1 MSASQGHVYTTMN
14 GSTKTMPSTTFAPR
28 PSTNV
33 PPATQTFEPLAKSI
47 LSHRLF
53 YNIFAYSAAFSL
65 ASTVFL
71 AGGDDASFLLRL
83 FQPSTWINASL
94 TWLLG
99 VLPIIVARKVFL
111 TPTPEPTTSPSKT
124 VATAF
129 AKPTTRRSIAIYI
142 TSSLLLLSLD
152 FVRTWSNSEDIRLSI
167 FIKSRKHPYYLNGR
181 FIFFVF
187 AQVWLSIS
195 FALRDIMLERF
206 VFRWAKALPSSS
218 APFLPRNLAML
229 LLTSTLF
236 TFASFAVYNIAFG
249 LARLALLP
257 LLLRIPLLR
266 SLLRP
271 FFGHFI
277 RGPWTLTL
285 PLRYLSLESHAFTLA
300 LSMFANWEFAESLF
314 DVYIPQPIKV
324 ASATADPNVTLVSG
338 ITSTNPLYLHFAYA
352 ELRDAALDDRPANA
366 SRRTALFSDQKFSP
380 SVWSTLARESLLR
393 LGHDYQTFLR
403 RGATPPADVPVLPA
417 PPKAVKPPSTPLL
430 RRAIFKAQEQSPI
443 AKVLGTFASDSDL
456 SKATDAVASDL
467 GARIVEAPIPE
478 LFRSTSSL
486 PAAATTPATTT
497 AGATTPQ
504 QNLIGTYVSRA
515 TARCRGLV
523 VKYTPLWC
531 REVIA
536 QWDAWW
542 SRDRIN
548 KVTEKCLPNRDLDAL
563 IVEVLAGLVCA
574 SLTEDR
580 YGVVQRD
587 IPRIVEAFL
596 SFLTALEEYHAEVTK
611 LYIPPTPDEITQE
624 DFKIL
629 MEKERTRVEVAKATE
644 AIGIVADADA
654 PFLRLALK
662 SGVAD
667 IARTFGEKLVAFKFP
682 PRIAKKLQSF
692 VDYA

>member
-1 MSASQGHVYTTMN
+1 
-14 GSTKTMPSTTFAPR
+14 TFAPR

-71 AGGDDASFLLRL
+71 AGGDDASFLFRL

-124 VATAF
+124 VATAL
-129 AKPTTRRSIAIYI
+129 AKPTTRRLIAIYI

-181 FIFFVF
+181 FIFLVF
-187 AQVWLSIS
+187 AQIWLSIS

-206 VFRWAKALPSSS
+206 VFRWAKALPSSNAVS
-218 APFLPRNLAML
+218 LVLSELF
-229 LLTSTLF
+229 TLF

-300 LSMFANWEFAESLF
+300 LSMLANWEFTASLF

-352 ELRDAALDDRPANA
+352 ELRDVALDVRPANA

-380 SVWSTLARESLLR
+380 SMWSTLARESLLR

-403 RGATPPADVPVLPA
+403 RGAHPPAEVPALAV

-430 RRAIFKAQEQSPI
+430 RKAIFKAQEQSPI

-456 SKATDAVASDL
+456 SKATDAVAPDL
-467 GARIVEAPIPE
+467 SARVAEAPIPE

-497 AGATTPQ
+497 AGATAPQ

-515 TARCRGLV
+515 TARCWGLI

-611 LYIPPTPDEITQE
+611 RYVPPTPDEITQE
-624 DFKIL
+624 DFKVL

-644 AIGIVADADA
+644 AIGIVAD
-654 PFLRLALK
+654 ALK

-692 VDYA
+692 VDHA